1 MFQNWRLGDRDDKNS
16 MINHNFKI
24 LKKCKEPFNY
34 VIMENFLS
42 IPIAKLIY
50 KPINSFYC
58 GNNFRAVPDTTQ
70 QGLLASP
77 QKYYVRNYSELPY
90 NPLFNTL
97 NYFSSLENLNILNS
111 IIPLGNIVPDP
122 TMEGGGVHITKKGG
136 YLNLHTDFKQSASL
150 NKGLTRVSNLLIYL
164 TPDWNDPGGDLL
176 LKEGTKTIERISPEF
191 NKAVYFE
198 TNNISI
204 HGHPEPIE
212 NDLDRIS
219 LAFYYYKIE
228 PSKPRSVTWY

>member
-50 KPINSFYC
+50 KQINSFYC

-97 NYFSSLENLNILNS
+97 NYFSSL
-111 IIPLGNIVPDP
+111 
-122 TMEGGGVHITKKGG
+122 
-136 YLNLHTDFKQSASL
+136 
-150 NKGLTRVSNLLIYL
+150 
-164 TPDWNDPGGDLL
+164 
-176 LKEGTKTIERISPEF
+176 
-191 NKAVYFE
+191 
-198 TNNISI
+198 
-204 HGHPEPIE
+204 
-212 NDLDRIS
+212 
-219 LAFYYYKIE
+219 
-228 PSKPRSVTWY
+228 